1 MEPRRE
7 QAVKRRMSGYNCAQ
21 AVLCTYSDQC
31 DLSEKELYQI
41 SEGLGGGLG
50 CSLGTCGAL
59 NAAVMLAGLKYSS
72 GDPCNLTRGTTMAI
86 ASAMTKK
93 FQEQAGALRCR
104 DLKGIDTGKMLC
116 SCPDCVR
123 IACDL
128 AEAYLYKEED

>member
-72 GDPCNLTRGTTMAI
+72 GDPGNLTRGTTMAI
-86 ASAMTKK
+86 ARGSIVPNI
-93 FQEQAGALRCR
+93 RPSIR
-104 DLKGIDTGKMLC
+104 GI
-116 SCPDCVR
+116 P
-123 IACDL
+123 
-128 AEAYLYKEED
+128 

>member
-7 QAVKRRMSGYNCAQ
+7 EAVRRRMSGYNCAQ
-21 AVLCTYSDQC
+21 AVLCTYADQC
-31 DLSEKELYQI
+31 GLSEEDLYRI

-50 CSLGTCGAL
+50 CCDGTCGAL

-72 GDPCNLTRGTTMAI
+72 GDPERLTRGTTMGI

-93 FQEQAGALRCR
+93 FREQAGALRCR
-104 DLKGIDTGKMLC
+104 DLKGIDTGKVLC

-128 AEAYLYKEED
+128 AETYLYKEED